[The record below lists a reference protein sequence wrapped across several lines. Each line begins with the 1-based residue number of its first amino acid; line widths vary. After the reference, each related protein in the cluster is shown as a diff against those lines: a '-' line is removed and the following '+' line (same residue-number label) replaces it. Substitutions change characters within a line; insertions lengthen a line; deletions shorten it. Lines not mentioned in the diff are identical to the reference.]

1 MTALKN
7 NKFDD
12 LTRPWHFYATF
23 HMEHAY
29 LQALFTNK
37 MDFCGDELNIQQ
49 ATEPTDI
56 VWENRHV
63 RKCERRSRFFIA
75 VLIMALC
82 SFGAFAFMVFII
94 KRKLLI

>member
-1 MTALKN
+1 
-7 NKFDD
+7 
-12 LTRPWHFYATF
+12 
-23 HMEHAY
+23 MEHAY
-29 LQALFTNK
+29 LQALFTHR
-37 MDFCGDELNIQQ
+37 MDFCDGEILVQQ

-82 SFGAFAFMVFII
+82 SFGAFAFMVWII